1 MPYILI
7 FIRCCRTWLPQQ
19 HTTETRSGETTLMW
33 AHNSS
38 ENHMERDVTG
48 DSPSDWE
55 DVLSKETCP
64 GRDTTQYVIGDTGDV
79 INVFNVQVS
88 R

>member
-1 MPYILI
+1 
-7 FIRCCRTWLPQQ
+7 
-19 HTTETRSGETTLMW
+19 
-33 AHNSS
+33 
-38 ENHMERDVTG
+38 MERDVTG